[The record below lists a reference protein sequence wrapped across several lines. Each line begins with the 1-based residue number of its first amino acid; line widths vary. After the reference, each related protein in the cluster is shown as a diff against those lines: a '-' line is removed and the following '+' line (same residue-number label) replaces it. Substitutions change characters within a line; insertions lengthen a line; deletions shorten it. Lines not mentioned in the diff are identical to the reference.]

1 MRVITGCMIVFA
13 VLAGGIRAQET
24 ETAPTN
30 HTAQSAA
37 QTLPFSESV
46 RQYLEKN
53 LATIRYIHELL
64 AGITNGKQ
72 AHEKL
77 EELKERT
84 SDLWDERPR
93 TEIDEI
99 TRDDERMAKKV
110 VKEMKPMID
119 EARHQVDAEIKR
131 IVKLQFFHYFGFQHA
146 ISRLADTLSLDD
158 PLTANKKQL
167 ERAQEMVKTR
177 CNEASEELGRIAT
190 GGPGLTRETAWVM
203 LDDDCDAVALQYQI
217 IRLLGLP
224 FPKEHEFVKEN
235 NGEEIKAAY
244 SVMSFRIKLTENEH
258 ATIKMWFDV
267 TKAVQRAAIKETPD
281 EEEENIIGTEQS
293 EPGGDS

>member
-1 MRVITGCMIVFA
+1 MTDHSGQFA
-13 VLAGGIRAQET
+13 KQKL
-24 ETAPTN
+24 
-30 HTAQSAA
+30 
-37 QTLPFSESV
+37 TLSESV

-53 LATIRYIHELL
+53 LAAIRDIHKLL

-72 AHEKL
+72 AHEKMEEL
-77 EELKERT
+77 EERIAELWEER
-84 SDLWDERPR
+84 SR

-99 TRDDERMAKKV
+99 TRDDERRAKKV

-131 IVKLQFFHYFGFQHA
+131 IVKFQFFHYFGFQRA
-146 ISRLADTLSLDD
+146 ISRLADILSLDD
-158 PLTANKKQL
+158 PLTANERQL
-167 ERAQEMVKTR
+167 EHVQKMVKMR
-177 CNEASEELGRIAT
+177 CSEASEELGRIAT

-224 FPKEHEFVKEN
+224 FPKKQEFVKEN
-235 NGEEIKAAY
+235 KGKEIKAAY
-244 SVMSFRIKLTENEH
+244 SVMSFRIKLTENEQ

-267 TKAVQRAAIKETPD
+267 SKAVQRAAIKETPD
-281 EEEENIIGTEQS
+281 EEEGNIIETEQS